1 MERIAAGSRSGGLR
15 MQQFRLVLAVLDE
28 LSATT
33 RIQENRRFVQ
43 HGSTSVY
50 RHCRNVAL
58 VSLLLCGRFR
68 LHADVR
74 ALVRGALLHDYFLY
88 DWHCGCHSW
97 HGFRHPYIAL
107 RNASAD
113 CMLSSVES
121 DIIVHHMFPL
131 VPFPP
136 RTLEGWIVTVSD
148 KLCSLYETFR
158 LNERHVRQRRR
169 QLNSRRP

>member
-74 ALVRGALLHDYFLY
+74 ALVRGALLHDYFLCFANLY
-88 DWHCGCHSW
+88 GMLEVREAWNVFKHFEGNKIRKKDFRGFTRKCG
-97 HGFRHPYIAL
+97 
-107 RNASAD
+107 
-113 CMLSSVES
+113 
-121 DIIVHHMFPL
+121 
-131 VPFPP
+131 
-136 RTLEGWIVTVSD
+136 
-148 KLCSLYETFR
+148 
-158 LNERHVRQRRR
+158 
-169 QLNSRRP
+169 